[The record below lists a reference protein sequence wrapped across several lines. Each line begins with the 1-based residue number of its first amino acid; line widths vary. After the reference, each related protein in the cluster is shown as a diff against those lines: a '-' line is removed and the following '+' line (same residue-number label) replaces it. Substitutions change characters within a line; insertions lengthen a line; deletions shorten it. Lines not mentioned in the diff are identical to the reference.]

1 MKIEVLFPEY
11 CNLFGD
17 SSNMKYLK
25 ACLPEAEFIYTSYM
39 DEPLFVTEKVDL
51 IYMGAM
57 TEHMQ
62 SMVIKKLMPYKERIV
77 ALIKEDVPFLITS
90 NAIEVFGRW
99 IENEDGTKESALGIF
114 DFYAKRDMM
123 HRFNG
128 LVRGRFEDMPI
139 IGFKTQFTMAYSNE
153 FKYPFIQIER
163 GVGMNPKAEVEG
175 IHVHHFYGTYLVG
188 PFLVLNP
195 LFTKYLMKV
204 MGVENPK
211 LAHEEVIMDAYN
223 RRMKEFMDP
232 KVEF

>member
-25 ACLPEAEFIYTSYM
+25 QCLPEAEFVYTSYM
-39 DEPLFVTEKVDL
+39 DEPVFATEKVDL

-57 TEHMQ
+57 TERMQ
-62 SMVIKKLMPYKERIV
+62 SMVIRKLRPYKERLIE
-77 ALIKEDVPFLITS
+77 LIKADVPFLITS

-99 IENEDGTKESALGIF
+99 IEDEEGIKEEALGIF

-128 LVRGRFEDMPI
+128 LVRGRFGDMPI
-139 IGFKTQFTMAYSNE
+139 IGFKTQFTMAHSQN
-153 FKYPFIQIER
+153 FKYPFIEVER
-163 GVGMNPKAEVEG
+163 GVGMNPNAETEG
-175 IHVHHFYGTYLVG
+175 IHLHQFYGTYLVG

-195 LFTKYLMKV
+195 LFTKHLMQV
-204 MGVENPK
+204 MGVANPK
-211 LAHEEVIMDAYN
+211 LAHEEVIMAAYE
-223 RRMKEFMDP
+223 RRLKEFMDP